1 MEKGYL
7 NLKNILFK
15 FRIFIYCFIGVI
27 FGSCLG
33 AYIDYVRH
41 PELYVS
47 SPWYSPVLYRGKI
60 GLIGVGIVAVIS
72 IYLYISSRVK
82 KSYREEKE
90 KMKK

>member
-47 SPWYSPVLYRGKI
+47 SPWYSSVLYIIPLDYPRNRADLKRED
-60 GLIGVGIVAVIS
+60 IV
-72 IYLYISSRVK
+72 LL
-82 KSYREEKE
+82 REELI
-90 KMKK
+90 KKLRQEEA